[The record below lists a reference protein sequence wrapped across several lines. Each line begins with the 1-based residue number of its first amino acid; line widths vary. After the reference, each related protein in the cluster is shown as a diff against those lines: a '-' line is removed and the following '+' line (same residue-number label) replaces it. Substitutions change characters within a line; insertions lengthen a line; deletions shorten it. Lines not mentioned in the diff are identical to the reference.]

1 LIFYRTTGIN
11 YKKYEWAIPKKKFL
25 GQLAIVL
32 HAHLPYVRKN
42 EKNSLEE
49 DWLFQAIL
57 ECYIPLLQSIE
68 SSKNEN
74 PLNTKLTISLSPT
87 LLSLLDNKQIQETFP
102 NWIKTRNDFLKELP
116 HEEKNASAFLMNNLN
131 DKYLYWQK
139 CSGNLIEK
147 FRVLNNSGNLD
158 ILTCAATH
166 GYLPI
171 LRENPETVKGQINTA
186 IRNHENIFGTKP
198 LGIWLPECAYYENLD
213 EMLFNSGIRY
223 AILDGHG
230 ILNATPRPRYGV
242 YAPICSKKGVA
253 FFGRDSESTLPVWS
267 AKDGFPGDKVYREY
281 HKDLGWELPIS
292 KLQKRG
298 ISTKRPLGLKFYK
311 ITDEDVPLEK
321 KEFYLENE
329 AKNKAEE
336 HADSYL
342 LARSKQF
349 KKLTL
354 SSSFKPLLVAPF
366 DAELFGHWWYE
377 GPFFIEN
384 ILKNSS
390 KYSIKLT
397 NLKEFLLQKPN
408 LQICDPSPS
417 SWGQG
422 GYHNYWIND
431 ANAWIVPQITKAGS
445 TFVDL
450 CFKNINNDLSL
461 RLFKQAARELLLS
474 ESSDWSFILRAGTT
488 TELAK
493 ERIER
498 HLFRYRK
505 MVEIIKNHSIINLKL
520 LEDIEEED
528 KVFPDINIDDW
539 RM

>member
-1 LIFYRTTGIN
+1 MNGQYS
-11 YKKYEWAIPKKKFL
+11 KYNVS

-74 PLNTKLTISLSPT
+74 PENTKLTISLSPT
-87 LLSLLDNKQIQETFP
+87 LLSLLNNKQIQETFP
-102 NWIKTRNDFLKELP
+102 SWIKTRNDFLNELP
-116 HEEKNASAFLMNNLN
+116 LEEKNASAFLINNLN

-147 FRVLNNSGNLD
+147 FRVLNKSGNLD

-186 IRNHENIFGTKP
+186 IRSHENIFETKP
-198 LGIWLPECAYYENLD
+198 LGIWLPECAYYEGLD
-213 EMLFNSGIRY
+213 EILFNSGIRY
-223 AILDGHG
+223 TILDGHG
-230 ILNATPRPRYGV
+230 ILNSTPRPRYGV

-267 AKDGFPGDKVYREY
+267 AKDGFPGDKVYREF
-281 HKDLGWELPIS
+281 HKDLGWELPLS
-292 KLQKRG
+292 KLQKKG
-298 ISTKRPLGLKFYK
+298 ISSKRPLGLKFHK
-311 ITDEDVPLEK
+311 ITDENISLGA

-329 AKNKAEE
+329 AKNKAAE
-336 HADSYL
+336 HADTYL
-342 LARSKQF
+342 LARSKQLE
-349 KKLTL
+349 KLTL

-397 NLKEFLLQKPN
+397 NLKEFLVQKPN

-431 ANAWIVPQITKAGS
+431 ANAWIVPEITKAGS

-450 CFKNINNDLSL
+450 CLENFNNDLSL
-461 RLFKQAARELLLS
+461 RILNQAARELLLS

-498 HLFRYRK
+498 HLFRFWK
-505 MVEIIKNHSIINLKL
+505 LVEMIKNHSNVNLKF
-520 LEDIEEED
+520 LEEIEEED
-528 KVFPDINIDDW
+528 KVFQNINIDDW
-539 RM
+539 RKKN

>member
-1 LIFYRTTGIN
+1 MNGPYQ
-11 YKKYEWAIPKKKFL
+11 KKEVL

-42 EKNSLEE
+42 ETNSLEE

-57 ECYIPLLQSIE
+57 ECYIPLLQAIE
-68 SSKNEN
+68 SAKKEN
-74 PLNTKLTISLSPT
+74 PFNTKLTISLSPT
-87 LLSLLDNKQIQETFP
+87 LLTLLNNKKIQETFP
-102 NWIKTRNDFLKELP
+102 CWIKTRNEFLSELP
-116 HEEKNASAFLMNNLN
+116 QIEKNASSFLINNLN
-131 DKYLYWQK
+131 DKYLYWQE

-147 FRVLNNSGNLD
+147 FKVLNKSGNLD

-186 IRNHENIFGTKP
+186 VRCHENFFGTKP

-213 EMLFNSGIRY
+213 EILFNSGIRY
-223 AILDGHG
+223 SILDGHG
-230 ILNATPRPRYGV
+230 ILNASPRPRYGV
-242 YAPICSKKGVA
+242 YAPICSTKGVA

-267 AKDGFPGDKVYREY
+267 AKDGFPGNRVYREF

-292 KLQKRG
+292 KLQKKN
-298 ISTKRPLGLKFYK
+298 ISSKRPLGLKYYK
-311 ITDEDVPLEK
+311 ITDENAPLEK

-329 AKNKAEE
+329 AIKKAEE
-336 HADSYL
+336 HSNDYL
-342 LARSKQF
+342 LERSKQLE
-349 KKLTL
+349 KLAL
-354 SSSFKPLLVAPF
+354 SSTFMPLLVAPF

-377 GPFFIEN
+377 GPLFI
-384 ILKNSS
+384 KNLLTNSY
-390 KYSIKLT
+390 KYNIKLI
-397 NLKEFLLQKPN
+397 NLKEFLIQKPN

-431 ANAWIVPQITKAGS
+431 TNAWIVPEITKAGS

-450 CFKNINNDLSL
+450 CSKKFDNDLSI
-461 RLFKQAARELLLS
+461 RICRQAARELLLT

-493 ERIER
+493 ERIEK
-498 HLFRYRK
+498 HLFRFWK
-505 MVEIIKNHSIINLKL
+505 LVEMIKNHSNFNLKF

-528 KVFPDINIDDW
+528 KIFPNIKIDDW
-539 RM
+539 RK